1 MGFLQR
7 LQDMLGMNDELNL
20 YDDDGSSDDGP
31 GGAASPSDGRQDDSR
46 RVPDNVIEMPGRN
59 AGVSELIV
67 MEPRSFEEIPEAIV
81 ALRDRK
87 TVILNLSYMDADQA
101 QRSVDY
107 VAGGVFA
114 IDGHQE
120 RIGRSVFLF
129 TPSTVQISTYTPAPV
144 PVPYNPATPRPT
156 FSPPS
161 REQAMLEQLEARARH
176 SREDLPQSEA
186 F

>member
-7 LQDMLGMNDELNL
+7 LQDMLGMNDELNP
-20 YDDDGSSDDGP
+20 YDDDDSGYSEAADGADSP
-31 GGAASPSDGRQDDSR
+31 ADGGGNNR
-46 RVPDNVIEMPGRN
+46 RGTPDNVIEMPGRT
-59 AGVSELIV
+59 APSELIV
-67 MEPRSFEEIPEAIV
+67 MEPRSFEEVPEAIV

-87 TVILNLSYMDADQA
+87 TVILNLTYMEADQA

-129 TPSTVQISTYTPAPV
+129 TPSTVQISTYSAAPV
-144 PVPYNPATPRPT
+144 PVPYNPATPRPS

-161 REQAMLEQLEARARH
+161 REQVMLEQLEGKARQ
-176 SREDLPQSEA
+176 SREDMPQSEV